1 MENLL
6 TAFIYNN
13 IVLFSAFIILGL
25 LIINHEIKSHFS
37 PTKNINCDDLI
48 NAMNNSKAL
57 LIDMRNAEEFK
68 AGHIVGAK
76 NYSLDDL
83 ANLDVSVA
91 DDAIITYANDEKAA
105 IQAADLILKQGAKEV
120 FYLEGGLSSWIDNN
134 MPLSGGK

>member
-1 MENLL
+1 L

-83 ANLDVSVA
+83 ANLDVSAA

>member
-1 MENLL
+1 M
-6 TAFIYNN
+6 
-13 IVLFSAFIILGL
+13 FSAFIILGL

-105 IQAADLILKQGAKEV
+105 IQAADLIVKQGAKEV

-134 MPLSGGK
+134 MPLSGDK

>member
-1 MENLL
+1 M

-48 NAMNNSKAL
+48 NVMNNSKAL

-83 ANLDVSVA
+83 ENLDVSVA
-91 DDAIITYANDEKAA
+91 DDVIITYANDEKAA

>member
-1 MENLL
+1 M

-83 ANLDVSVA
+83 ENLDVSVA
-91 DDAIITYANDEKAA
+91 DDVIITYANDEKAA

>member
-1 MENLL
+1 M

-57 LIDMRNAEEFK
+57 LIDIRNAEEFK